1 MLRDAQQP
9 GGALEAGNR
18 QTGSENLGHTG
29 NSRKGEDLMVTGIDV
44 QLYNVQDFNR
54 ALAFYT
60 AFFGREPAQLH
71 RIGDGGWAEFELP
84 DGSCFAIGK
93 HENFPWQAGYNI
105 MFAVPDVEEAV
116 RFVRSHGCIASDPSE
131 SPVCW
136 MSFAQDPDGN
146 HLVLHRR
153 K

>member
-1 MLRDAQQP
+1 
-9 GGALEAGNR
+9 
-18 QTGSENLGHTG
+18 
-29 NSRKGEDLMVTGIDV
+29 MVTGIDV
-44 QLYNVQDFNR
+44 QLYNVLDFDR
-54 ALAFYT
+54 ALDFYR

-93 HENFPWQAGYNI
+93 HERFPWQAGYNV

-116 RFVRSHGCIASDPSE
+116 RFVRSHGGTATDPSE
-131 SPVCW
+131 SPVCR
-136 MSFAQDPDGN
+136 MSFAQDPEGN
-146 HLVLHRR
+146 QLVLHCR